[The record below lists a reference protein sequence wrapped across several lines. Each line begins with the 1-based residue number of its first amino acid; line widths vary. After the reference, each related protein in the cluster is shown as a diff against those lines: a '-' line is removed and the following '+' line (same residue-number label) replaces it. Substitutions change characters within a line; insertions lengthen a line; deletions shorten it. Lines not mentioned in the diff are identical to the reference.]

1 MARAASYLVIF
12 VMASVYIRKMIHSGF
27 QLRKYFSIL
36 VCGIIFVLIVNYLKN
51 SFDLPVVSELLLV
64 MGLSLLAYIALI
76 LAFRVYTIKDIAAF
90 RRRVFR

>member
-1 MARAASYLVIF
+1 
-12 VMASVYIRKMIHSGF
+12 
-27 QLRKYFSIL
+27 
-36 VCGIIFVLIVNYLKN
+36 VNYLKN